1 MTQSQSGCLRREA
14 QIVSYASANH
24 SRSITRLPV
33 GTSRCGLSVSSVPT
47 TPARFASP
55 RTLIA
60 PLALRGSQ
68 ALRRVSIVAGSE
80 RTGQPRGADRLIE
93 AYWPVSA
100 FSASATVIISIIGSS
115 GDGAKP
121 QLA

>member
-55 RTLIA
+55 
-60 PLALRGSQ
+60 P
-68 ALRRVSIVAGSE
+68 LRRVSIVAGSE